1 MDFARRCPWRTNSL
15 RGDSEELA
23 AGGRRRI
30 LRAPRSVVGALL
42 AAPRPRVI
50 LSPPR
55 RTKNLSSP
63 GQAGPIE
70 IECEIAPAG
79 CPRAAVIPPASS
91 AHPDHHA
98 AGFSAWRPRPSE
110 GKWRAGKIRQIA
122 RVDKLPEGSF

>member
-1 MDFARRCPWRTNSL
+1 MGFARRCPWRTNSL

-63 GQAGPIE
+63 GQAGPTE
-70 IECEIAPAG
+70 IECDLAPSR
-79 CPRAAVIPPASS
+79 CPRAAEIPP
-91 AHPDHHA
+91 PDHHA

-110 GKWRAGKIRQIA
+110 GKWRAGKIR
-122 RVDKLPEGSF
+122 